1 VSYFKQTK
9 IEDENSN
16 IINRVDLTS
25 LPTRDLLIQIIK
37 ELQILNLNISLLTDN
52 EITKEDI
59 DTVG

>member
-1 VSYFKQTK
+1 MSYFKQTK